1 MLFIVLYN
9 SDCICL
15 VNWDLSNR
23 KGFGEILSPNNNSG
37 VCGEQVDFQ
46 GEAGGKIL
54 AKIAK
59 KFVER
64 MSETNEV
71 SNFRDL

>member
-1 MLFIVLYN
+1 M
-9 SDCICL
+9 
-15 VNWDLSNR
+15 NR
-23 KGFGEILSPNNNSG
+23 KGFGEILSPNNNRV

>member
-1 MLFIVLYN
+1 MIRWKNL
-9 SDCICL
+9 
-15 VNWDLSNR
+15 NR
-23 KGFGEILSPNNNSG
+23 TNGKGFGELLSPNNNSG